1 MRENRF
7 SKEKVGVSDKAG
19 VAGEESRDWGVNRR
33 RRAVGGGD
41 WAPEQPRWVSELQNS
56 FISLSVR
63 FELVSFFILFLKL
76 KKKGT
81 ELRKSLYSMK

>member
-33 RRAVGGGD
+33 RRAVGGGLGTRT
-41 WAPEQPRWVSELQNS
+41 APMGVG
-56 FISLSVR
+56 V
-63 FELVSFFILFLKL
+63 
-76 KKKGT
+76 T
-81 ELRKSLYSMK
+81 E

>member
-33 RRAVGGGD
+33 RRAVGGGTGH
-41 WAPEQPRWVSELQNS
+41 QNS
-56 FISLSVR
+56 PDGCRSYRIT
-63 FELVSFFILFLKL
+63 SFHYLYGLNLFHFLFFF
-76 KKKGT
+76 
-81 ELRKSLYSMK
+81 